1 MLGGGFGAGE
11 ELRPTVVPR
20 RVEEMAVED
29 RGDGLRVQF
38 SQPQHGWL
46 EVKIDTQGEEFN
58 EAVSYTP
65 NDFLLELTSALSLI
79 LQGADGIAVASCEPA
94 VYEFAFSPVTDPGL
108 LHLQVTKYSNW
119 KRRQRTG
126 TAVLS
131 THGPTLDIV
140 TPFWQALCELEAQV
154 DPTAYREAMRRD
166 FPSASLQR
174 LSGLLAI
181 QRPR

>member
-1 MLGGGFGAGE
+1 M
-11 ELRPTVVPR
+11 PR
-20 RVEEMAVED
+20 RVEEVAVED
-29 RGDGLRVQF
+29 RGDGLRVHF

-46 EVKIDTQGEEFN
+46 EVRIDTRGVEFN
-58 EAVSYTP
+58 EAISYTP
-65 NDFLLELTSALSLI
+65 NDFLLELVSALSLA

-108 LHLQVTKYSNW
+108 LRLQVTKYSTW
-119 KRRQRTG
+119 AQARRQRSG
-126 TAVLS
+126 TVVLS

-140 TPFWQALCELEAQV
+140 TPFWQALCELEGQV
-154 DPTAYREAMRRD
+154 DPTAYKEAMRIN

-174 LSGLLAI
+174 LSGLLVN